1 MCEIWKDIAGFENS
15 YMVSNLGN
23 IKSKERSVIVN
34 DNPVY
39 ERHLKEKI
47 LKPELTRGYYTVG
60 LHKDGK
66 LIKLAYVHRLVAE
79 AFLPNPN
86 NLPQINHKDENPKN
100 NCVDNLEW
108 CTCNYNNNYGTKLI
122 RQSLNTRGEKHFRY
136 KKHLSEEHKLKISK
150 ALMGNKNRAK
160 RK

>member
-79 AFLPNPN
+79 
-86 NLPQINHKDENPKN
+86 
-100 NCVDNLEW
+100 
-108 CTCNYNNNYGTKLI
+108 YNNNYGTKLI